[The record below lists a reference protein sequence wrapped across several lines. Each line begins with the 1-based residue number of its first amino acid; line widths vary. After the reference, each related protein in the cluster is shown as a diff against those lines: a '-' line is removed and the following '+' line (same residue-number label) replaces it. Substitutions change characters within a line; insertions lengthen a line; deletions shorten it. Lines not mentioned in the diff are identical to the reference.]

1 MKKVIFASNNRNKV
15 REVKHILQDLD
26 IDLISLADMLE
37 EIEIIED
44 GKSFEENAL
53 IKAKKVYDKL
63 NIPAIADDSGLM
75 VEQLNGEPGIYSARF
90 AGENATDEDNNNKLL
105 SKLKELPEPHKAKFV
120 CAAVYF
126 NGTSSLAARGEFKGK
141 IIAKARGSNGFGY
154 DPLFLPDGYS
164 ITLAE
169 MEATQKNKISHR
181 YNAFKEL
188 KNILLQ

>member
-15 REVKHILQDLD
+15 REVKHILNDLD
-26 IDLISLADMLE
+26 IYLISLADMPE
-37 EIEIIED
+37 EIEIVED
-44 GKSFEENAL
+44 GKTFEENAL
-53 IKAKKVYDKL
+53 IKAKIVSDKF

-90 AGENATDEDNNNKLL
+90 AGENATDEENNNKLL
-105 SKLKELPEPHKAKFV
+105 NKLKELPEPHKAKFV
-120 CAAVYF
+120 CAAVYYDGQVSF
-126 NGTSSLAARGEFKGK
+126 TARGEFQGK
-141 IIAKARGSNGFGY
+141 IIHHARGSNGFGY

-169 MEATQKNKISHR
+169 MDAAQKNKISHR

-188 KNILLQ
+188 KKILMQ